1 MEERNFIDYL
11 YDVMFSYTIE
21 DREYVEQCVRM
32 LELLG
37 IKVFYDKDEE
47 STLCG
52 FIYLFGRRL
61 FK

>member
-1 MEERNFIDYL
+1 
-11 YDVMFSYTIE
+11 MFSYTIE